1 MVKIADTEKE
11 KNAKRMQ
18 GSLNTGNMGFVAMA
32 PLEMAAC
39 YQVSSVILVSKKLEI
54 FHSSYSS
61 TKFNCSVVSSLY
73 R

>member
-18 GSLNTGNMGFVAMA
+18 GALSTGNMGYGGLVAMA

-39 YQVSSVILVSKKLEI
+39 YQVSWVILVSK
-54 FHSSYSS
+54 
-61 TKFNCSVVSSLY
+61 
-73 R
+73 